1 MASKSY
7 ELAGQSYK
15 YPLRAT
21 VPHLD
26 KPAKNRNLLF
36 DWDRRYRQNVG
47 KIT

>member
-21 VPHLD
+21 VLHLD
-26 KPAKNRNLLF
+26 KLAKNRNLLF
-36 DWDRRYRQNVG
+36 D
-47 KIT
+47 